1 MKLTLKVTRYTTDS
15 ELIHLG
21 NFFTALGINRGAK
34 VFAAP
39 TDPAELDEWGISF
52 INPSQAHDLRN
63 GEIGTVDT
71 GINIVEPE
79 APKKRRRTKAE
90 IEAAAKAEEQAQ
102 HAYDHARN
110 QPDTDPHQT
119 LVEDGA
125 EKAGAIATGE
135 PGNDQPA
142 PTPTAPETTSGAAE
156 APAAESP
163 SERQVPTHATLNM
176 KATAVA
182 KKIGPDKIK
191 AKIGELGG
199 KLISTLSPEALVEFN
214 ASLDAQ

>member
-1 MKLTLKVTRYTTDS
+1 MKLSLRINRHTTAS

-21 NFFTALGINRGAK
+21 NFFTALGMNSGAK

-39 TDPAELDEWGISF
+39 TDAAELDEGDITF
-52 INPSQAHDLRN
+52 IHPTQEYDLIA
-63 GEIGTVDT
+63 GEIGTINT

-90 IEAAAKAEEQAQ
+90 IEAAAKAEEQDQ

-110 QPDTDPHQT
+110 QPDTA
-119 LVEDGA
+119 EDA
-125 EKAGAIATGE
+125 AGVHAASAIAPGE
-135 PGNDQPA
+135 PGNEQPA
-142 PTPTAPETTSGAAE
+142 ATQPATEPAAE
-156 APAAESP
+156 PMKTEPATESP

-199 KLISTLSPEALVEFN
+199 KLISTLSPEALVEFD
-214 ASLDAQ
+214 SWLDAQ